1 MSNPARFSY
10 VFLAL
15 LFVLVIWLHLAI
27 PLLAILFSFFVLHK
41 LAFTRHKL
49 PSVLLFILVIAGITY
64 GAVHFTRAAIKAFPE
79 IAETSIPTVLEWA
92 QSHQIALPF
101 SDYKSLKDLAIDT
114 VREQMHSLGPLARGA
129 TTNFVLLIIGVV
141 VAISLFL
148 NSQLDLDR
156 HSHRVKNNLYSLCCD
171 EIANRFIALY
181 QSFST
186 VMGAQI
192 FISFINT
199 LLTAIFV
206 LIVQLPYAPVVVG
219 VTFLCGLLP
228 VVGNLISNSII
239 VCVAFTISP
248 KHALIALIFLVV
260 VHKLEYFLNSKII
273 GDRIRN
279 PVWLTLLGLVIG
291 EKLMGLPGMILA
303 PVILNYIRLEA
314 SQIEVIRSKAESP
327 AEEIE
332 LKQ

>member
-1 MSNPARFSY
+1 MSKPARFSY

-27 PLLAILFSFFVLHK
+27 PLLAVLFSFFVLHK
-41 LAFTRHKL
+41 LAFTRYKL
-49 PSVLLFILVIAGITY
+49 LAVLLFILVIAGITY

-79 IAETSIPTVLEWA
+79 IAETSIPSVLEWA
-92 QSHQIALPF
+92 QSHQIVLPF

-129 TTNFVLLIIGVV
+129 TTNFVLLIIGIV

-171 EIANRFIALY
+171 EIAARFIALY

-192 FISFINT
+192 VISFINT

-206 LIVQLPYAPVVVG
+206 LIVKLPYAPVVVG

-248 KHALIALIFLVV
+248 KLALIALVFLIV

-314 SQIEVIRSKAESP
+314 SQIEVVRPKLESP
-327 AEEIE
+327 DEEIE
-332 LKQ
+332 FKE